1 MPKNTLQGVIDTNVL
16 IRANITKNGS
26 DYSIYKAFLAGRF
39 ELLYSDKTLQE
50 LNKVLNYP
58 RIFNKYNFTKAKI
71 QKFITSIVTLGKF
84 VYAPK
89 KVKICRDP
97 DDDELI
103 SIAKAIYVK
112 NPIYIVSG
120 DEDLHDLKDK
130 IKGIKIVTA
139 SEFLK
144 LIKNIFL

>member
-26 DYSIYKAFLAGRF
+26 DYLIYKAFLEGKF
-39 ELLYSDKTLQE
+39 ELLYSEVILQE
-50 LNKVLNYP
+50 LNEVLNYP
-58 RIFNKYNFTKAKI
+58 RIFKKYNFTKDKVEN
-71 QKFITSIVTLGKF
+71 FIISIVTFGKF

-97 DDDELI
+97 DDDELL
-103 SIAKAIYVK
+103 SIASAIYTK
-112 NPIYIVSG
+112 NPIYIISG
-120 DEDLHDLKDK
+120 DKDLHVIKDK
-130 IKGIKIVTA
+130 IRGIKIVTA

-144 LIKNIFL
+144 IL

>member
-26 DYSIYKAFLAGRF
+26 DYSIYKAFLEKKF
-39 ELLYSDKTLQE
+39 ELLYSDKTLWE

-58 RIFNKYNFTKAKI
+58 RIFNKYNFDKNKTKEFLA
-71 QKFITSIVTLGKF
+71 SIVTFGKF

-103 SIAKAIYVK
+103 SIVLAIYTK

-120 DEDLHDLKDK
+120 DEDLHALKGK
-130 IKGIKIVTA
+130 VGGIKIVTA
-139 SEFLK
+139 GQFLNI
-144 LIKNIFL
+144 LGIKT

>member
-16 IRANITKNGS
+16 IRANITENGS
-26 DYSIYKAFLAGRF
+26 DYSIYKSFMERKF

-50 LNKVLNYP
+50 LSKVLNYP
-58 RIFNKYNFTKAKI
+58 RIFNKYHFTKTKI
-71 QKFITSIVTLGKF
+71 QNFITSIVALGKF
-84 VYAPK
+84 VYAPE

-103 SIAKAIYVK
+103 SIAKAIYTK

-120 DEDLHDLKDK
+120 DEDLHALKGK
-130 IKGIKIVTA
+130 ISGIKIVTA

-144 LIKNIFL
+144 LIK

>member
-16 IRANITKNGS
+16 IRANITEKGS
-26 DYSIYKAFLAGRF
+26 DYSIYKAFMERKF

-58 RIFNKYNFTKAKI
+58 RIFNKYNFTKIKI
-71 QKFITSIVTLGKF
+71 QKFITSIVALGKF
-84 VYAPK
+84 VYAPE

-103 SIAKAIYVK
+103 SIAKAIYTK
-112 NPIYIVSG
+112 NSIYIVSG
-120 DEDLHDLKDK
+120 DEDLHVLKDK
-130 IKGIKIVTA
+130 IKGVKVVTA
-139 SEFLK
+139 NEFLK
-144 LIKNIFL
+144 LIK

>member
-1 MPKNTLQGVIDTNVL
+1 MLQAVIDTNIL
-16 IRANITKNGS
+16 IRANINKKGS
-26 DYSIYKAFLAGRF
+26 DYLVFKAFLGGKF
-39 ELLYSDKTLQE
+39 EYLYSDTTLKE
-50 LNKVLNYP
+50 ASKVLNYP
-58 RIFNKYNFTKAKI
+58 RIFNKYKFDKQII
-71 QKFITSIVTLGKF
+71 QDFLAAIISKGKF
-84 VYAPK
+84 VYAPE

-120 DEDLHDLKDK
+120 DEDLHVLKDK
-130 IKGIKIVTA
+130 IEGIKVVTA

-144 LIKNIFL
+144 LIK

>member
-1 MPKNTLQGVIDTNVL
+1 MPQAVIDTNIL
-16 IRANITKNGS
+16 IRANINKKGS
-26 DYSIYKAFLAGRF
+26 DYLVFKAFLDGKF
-39 ELLYSDKTLQE
+39 EYLYSDITLKE
-50 LNKVLNYP
+50 ASEVLNYP
-58 RIFNKYNFTKAKI
+58 RIANKYKFDKQII
-71 QKFITSIVTLGKF
+71 QDFLASIVSKGKF

-120 DEDLHDLKDK
+120 DEDLHALKGK
-130 IKGIKIVTA
+130 IEGIKVVTA
-139 SEFLK
+139 NQFLK
-144 LIKNIFL
+144 LIK

>member
-1 MPKNTLQGVIDTNVL
+1 MQKNTPQGVIDTNVL

-26 DYSIYKAFLAGRF
+26 DYLIYKAFMESKF

-50 LNKVLNYP
+50 LIKVLNYP
-58 RIFNKYNFTKAKI
+58 RIFNKYNFTKTKI
-71 QKFITSIVTLGKF
+71 QNFITSIVALGKF
-84 VYAPK
+84 VYAPE

-120 DEDLHDLKDK
+120 DDDLHALKGK
-130 IKGIKIVTA
+130 ISEIKIVTA
-139 SEFLK
+139 NEFLK
-144 LIKNIFL
+144 LIK

>member
-16 IRANITKNGS
+16 IRANITENGS
-26 DYSIYKAFLAGRF
+26 DYLIYKAFLEGKF
-39 ELLYSDKTLQE
+39 ELLYSDKTLHE
-50 LNKVLNYP
+50 LSKVLNYP

-71 QKFITSIVTLGKF
+71 QKFITSIVARGKF
-84 VYAPK
+84 VYAPE

-97 DDDELI
+97 DDDELV
-103 SIAKAIYVK
+103 SIAKAIYIK

-120 DEDLHDLKDK
+120 DEDLHALKDK

-139 SEFLK
+139 KEFLN
-144 LIKNIFL
+144 LIK